1 MKEKSFTMK
10 RFILF
15 NTITMQKLLYLLVF
29 VTLHIS
35 VTAQDTIYPYEP
47 GYPFYADS
55 VQYFWET
62 SSGYPFYF
70 NRIFAT
76 STVFDRQVT
85 VTGLAIAG
93 VYNSRDDNFNHRGNP
108 AKVWGVLATVNGDDY
123 SHATVHYT
131 RPRIIQS
138 RWPTN
143 CNYDSCYI
151 NVRYTSFCSNDT
163 EKIDEVYGAYLL
175 YFDEPIT
182 ISDTVYLSMFA
193 TDYQD
198 TTDFIAFC
206 VEETPYCLG
215 LQNWPWKVIAFDL
228 DSAHNPTFVQYTHG
242 VYRSLICPIFT
253 VPDTDSFSCPEVE
266 GFGFAGMMAGSPVFA
281 WDTAAEHGLYQL
293 AYGPYDMPLDSLRI
307 AETGG
312 RYIELF
318 DNSLSQDVYYQARLR
333 AQCHHRCPI
342 HDTVMWTAWTDP
354 VYFYTGNQMPDTTHH
369 SEPEGIAEAGGQ
381 AAFVLAPNPA
391 HGSMTLTLEGMPADG
406 TVLTIHD
413 GAGREVLRRV
423 LSERVT
429 RIETEGW
436 AAGVYTVTVSTPR
449 GMTTRRLSVE

>member
-1 MKEKSFTMK
+1 MKEKTFTMK

-15 NTITMQKLLYLLVF
+15 ICFFLSVC
-29 VTLHIS
+29 TLQ
-35 VTAQDTIYPYEP
+35 AQDTLYPLENRVVYSMDTSYIHEYDTVCGCGGTIYGEN
-47 GYPFYADS
+47 GYNNLTVFRYTGQA
-55 VQYFWET
+55 T
-62 SSGYPFYF
+62 ISGIALNISF
-70 NRIFAT
+70 RIFPEWED
-76 STVFDRQVT
+76 SW
-85 VTGLAIAG
+85 
-93 VYNSRDDNFNHRGNP
+93 NH
-108 AKVWGVLATVNGDDY
+108 
-123 SHATVHYT
+123 
-131 RPRIIQS
+131 
-138 RWPTN
+138 
-143 CNYDSCYI
+143 
-151 NVRYTSFCSNDT
+151 
-163 EKIDEVYGAYLL
+163 VYGALVTIDSNDYYHPTIHLTNSYVVHDDPYNYHIALHTNSKCGTMDTVVDAYAL
-175 YFDEPIT
+175 YFDEPISVSGT
-182 ISDTVYLSMFA
+182 FYVGFYIKKYHCRLGAHEMYAALPCPEYFPTLYDSGTLSYNFYDDFTVRYF
-193 TDYQD
+193 Y
-198 TTDFIAFC
+198 
-206 VEETPYCLG
+206 PYTSGGGFQL
-215 LQNWPWKVIAFDL
+215 
-228 DSAHNPTFVQYTHG
+228 Y
-242 VYRSLICPIFT
+242 CPILSL
-253 VPDTDSFSCPEVE
+253 PDTDSFSCPEVE

-391 HGSMTLTLEGMPADG
+391 HGSMTLTLEGMPAHG